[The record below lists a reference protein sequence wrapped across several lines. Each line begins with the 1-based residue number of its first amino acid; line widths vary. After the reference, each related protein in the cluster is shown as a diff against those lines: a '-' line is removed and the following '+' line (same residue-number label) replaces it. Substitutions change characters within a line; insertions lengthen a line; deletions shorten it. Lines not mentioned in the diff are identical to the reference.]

1 MLAKL
6 KLTSQTDFDPGVET
20 DEQLWSL
27 IKKLVKIFSKHND
40 QKVSVEFSKLFFLIF
55 IIADSLHETH
65 ICSQTPLPLMI
76 IQLSGT
82 TLELQLLLALQRW
95 GLNNW
100 TAVSAA
106 WTMTVQLH
114 FRRFTLFQQQKI
126 TFRSPSQTYNYSKTD
141 KRIPSFYFSR
151 LVLLPEL
158 FGYFFKNQIFG
169 QFCWKGVNVLKL

>member
-1 MLAKL
+1 M
-6 KLTSQTDFDPGVET
+6 V
-20 DEQLWSL
+20 
-27 IKKLVKIFSKHND
+27 
-40 QKVSVEFSKLFFLIF
+40 
-55 IIADSLHETH
+55 
-65 ICSQTPLPLMI
+65 

-82 TLELQLLLALQRW
+82 TLELQLLLALQCW

-151 LVLLPEL
+151 LVQLPEL
-158 FGYFFKNQIFG
+158 FGYFFKIKFLANFAERG
-169 QFCWKGVNVLKL
+169 SMCWSCNSLIDENPLKHYFLLRLNNKHGSMHLFTKSSAGLLTISSSCRGNMDSCGVRWVLMKNFHGIAGDL